1 MWFDDL
7 QEEYKK
13 KNTKINYLTQ
23 FMVFMVSMF
32 DYENLPNTI
41 EKRFLEIYLNTYGS
55 VVIGKIG
62 NDLYCVPPNLSGDID
77 AYNLGTTAFGVCPIG
92 EIRGIRNKDVIFG
105 INNSLQMPTF
115 EVIKNAELM
124 TELDTSILNNV
135 VNSRMHPIP
144 IAKDNETKIASDKA
158 IEDSHTG
165 KPVTILSE
173 NLLSEL
179 DEHTKSIDV
188 INLTD
193 VDKVDRLQYLFHSK
207 DDVVRQFYTRFGQA
221 TQGTGKMAQQT
232 EREIDGSTSQSFI
245 EPLDMLKNR
254 KEMVDNLNRI
264 FNLNVTVDFSE
275 SWRLEFERYKNYNK
289 DKEEIT
295 NEITETNN

>member
-1 MWFDDL
+1 MWFDDI

-32 DYENLPNTI
+32 NYENLPTTI

-62 NDLYCVPPNLSGDID
+62 DEIYCVPPNLSGEID
-77 AYNLGTTAFGVCPIG
+77 AYNLGKTAFGVCPIG
-92 EIRGIRNKDVIFG
+92 EIRGIRNKDVVYG

-115 EVIKNAELM
+115 EIVKNADVM
-124 TELDTSILNNV
+124 TELDISILNNI

-144 IAKDNETKIASDKA
+144 IAKDNKTKIAIDKA

-179 DEHTKSIDV
+179 DEHAKSIDV

-264 FNLNVTVDFSE
+264 FNLDVSVDFSE
-275 SWRLEFERYKNYNK
+275 SWKIEFERYCNFNKN
-289 DKEEIT
+289 EEVIEDE
-295 NEITETNN
+295 NEPIDN

>member
-1 MWFDDL
+1 MWYDDL
-7 QEEYKK
+7 QEEFKK

-32 DYENLPNTI
+32 DYENLPATI

-62 NDLYCVPPNLSGDID
+62 NDLYCVPPNLSGNID
-77 AYNLGTTAFGVCPIG
+77 AYNMGTTAFGVCPIG
-92 EIRGIRNKDVIFG
+92 EIRGIRNKDVVFG
-105 INNSLQMPTF
+105 VNNSLQMPTF
-115 EVIKNAELM
+115 EIIKNAELM

-144 IAKDNETKIASDKA
+144 IAKDNKTKIAIDKA

-179 DEHTKSIDV
+179 DEHAKSIDV

-232 EREIDGSTSQSFI
+232 EKEIDGTTSTSFI
-245 EPLDMLKNR
+245 EPMNMLEER
-254 KEMVDNLNRI
+254 KIMCDSINRI
-264 FNLNVTVDFSE
+264 FGTDITVEFSKAWKNEFDKYME
-275 SWRLEFERYKNYNK
+275 SEVEDNAIN
-289 DKEEIT
+289 
-295 NEITETNN
+295 